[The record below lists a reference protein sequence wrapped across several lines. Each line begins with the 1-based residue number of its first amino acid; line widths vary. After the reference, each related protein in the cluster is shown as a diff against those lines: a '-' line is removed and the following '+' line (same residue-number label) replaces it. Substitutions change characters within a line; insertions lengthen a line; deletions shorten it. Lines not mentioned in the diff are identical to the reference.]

1 MLPINNGETSPC
13 SNISSNCV
21 VWQGPDIPCI
31 SLCSGD
37 TVSEVVA
44 KLAEK
49 LCDIVN
55 QTTTA
60 EPDLSGL
67 DLLCVLPSGQ
77 TAPDTIADTI
87 QLIIDYVCDLSV
99 GGDYTLPD
107 MNVPSCFNLEDS
119 LGNPITT
126 LPLDQ
131 FATVLANKI
140 CDILSSIELINSQ
153 ILDHESRIVILEN
166 CVLPCSGSVQEVD
179 VLSSCIFQDQ
189 TVAHSVLTL
198 ALETRFCD
206 LESAVGIPALITNA
220 INASS
225 CITGSTTVLSGTG
238 TYGSLTN
245 WVNNPSTLSHA
256 VQNAWVVL
264 CDMYDAIQTIQ
275 TNCCPG
281 ACDSIVYAFTAS
293 LNTTSDNIPTGIT
306 ALFTGSS
313 VPASYND
320 CSGSS
325 TITITDG
332 NGASISSVF
341 SIASLQSSS
350 SGLFLALTGLYLYDG
365 FTVSVDF
372 CTTDGVN
379 TCSETLSTTVA
390 SEIPCPGSM
399 TQTVSGTQ
407 TIDVSFN
414 NFIGSSAIYV
424 VKATDVSTGSVTT
437 SNTITNPG
445 ISVSTQ
451 LTGLAANTTYL
462 ISIDVTIGGR
472 TRTCDFSSNVTT
484 DSEPTVTNYNLRSC
498 TAPGDVF
505 VGSYSS
511 GTLSVGQSVKTT
523 IDGGA
528 GCWEIISTTTNTA
541 TATILQT
548 FAGCSSC
555 QTACLSYSIQSTNQS
570 NDGDVNYTDC
580 NGNAAS
586 QAVVGVTTFTICSQ
600 DYPVFSGLSGPATIT
615 LVGNCA

>member
-44 KLAEK
+44 KLAEQ
-49 LCDIVN
+49 LCDIVS

-77 TAPDTIADTI
+77 TAPDTITDTI

-107 MNVPSCFNLEDS
+107 MNVPSCFDLEDS

-131 FATVLANKI
+131 FATMLANKI

-166 CVLPCSGSVQEVD
+166 CVLPCSSSAQEVN

-206 LESAVGIPALITNA
+206 LESAVGVPALITNA

-264 CDMYDAIQTIQ
+264 CDMYAAIQTIQ
-275 TNCCPG
+275 TDCCPG

-293 LNTTSDNIPTGIT
+293 LNTTGDNIPTGIT

-325 TITITDG
+325 TVTITDG

-350 SGLFLALTGLYLYDG
+350 SGLFLALTGLYLYDD

-399 TQTVSGTQ
+399 TQTATTT

-414 NFIGSSAIYV
+414 NWIGSTAIYV
-424 VKATDVSTGSVTT
+424 VRATNVSTGSLTA

-445 ISVSTQ
+445 VSVSTT
-451 LTGLAANTTYL
+451 LTGLTAGTTYL
-462 ISIDVTIGGR
+462 VSIEVGIGGR
-472 TRTCDFSSNVTT
+472 TRTCDFSSSITT
-484 DSEPTVTNYNLRSC
+484 GEAAATNYRLQSC
-498 TAPGDVF
+498 NNPGDVLI
-505 VGSYSS
+505 GSYSS
-511 GTLSVGQSVKTT
+511 GTLTTAQSVR
-523 IDGGA
+523 ISHDSGA
-528 GCWEIISTTTNTA
+528 DCWEVIGTSTAPSTTTINTVY
-541 TATILQT
+541 TDCID
-548 FAGCSSC
+548 CST
-555 QTACLSYSIQSTNQS
+555 QCLSYRITSNDVN
-570 NDGDVNYTDC
+570 NDGDVEYTDC
-580 NGNAAS
+580 STGLSAS
-586 QAVVGVTTFTICSQ
+586 TAVVGVTTFTICSTTQ
-600 DYPVFSGLSGPATIT
+600 PYFTAVSGSATIT
-615 LVGNCA
+615 QLGICN